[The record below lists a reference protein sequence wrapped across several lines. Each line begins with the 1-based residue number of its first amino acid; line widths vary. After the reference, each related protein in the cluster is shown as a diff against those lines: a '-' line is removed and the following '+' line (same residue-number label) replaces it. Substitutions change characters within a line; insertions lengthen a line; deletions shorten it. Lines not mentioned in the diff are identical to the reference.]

1 MGKGWRR
8 GRERGGFQLVARR
21 HFTPS
26 LRASSFFFFFVTFR
40 VDVSETR
47 QLVVG
52 QVKRRHRESVSK
64 LPFEFRGYEIM
75 IFVVEN
81 MINTEENKWD
91 CSQDRLLSRSILSFN
106 FFFSFLFF
114 RDY

>member
-1 MGKGWRR
+1 M
-8 GRERGGFQLVARR
+8 
-21 HFTPS
+21 
-26 LRASSFFFFFVTFR
+26 
-40 VDVSETR
+40 
-47 QLVVG
+47 VG

-91 CSQDRLLSRSILSFN
+91 YSQDYYRDRFYRSI
-106 FFFSFLFF
+106 FSFLSFSSVIIK
-114 RDY
+114 Y

>member
-1 MGKGWRR
+1 MEEREG
-8 GRERGGFQLVARR
+8 ERGISISCTKTFHPLPAR
-21 HFTPS
+21 
-26 LRASSFFFFFVTFR
+26 LLFFFFFVTFR

-64 LPFEFRGYEIM
+64 LPVEFRGYEIM

>member
-1 MGKGWRR
+1 M
-8 GRERGGFQLVARR
+8 
-21 HFTPS
+21 
-26 LRASSFFFFFVTFR
+26 
-40 VDVSETR
+40 
-47 QLVVG
+47 VG

-64 LPFEFRGYEIM
+64 LPVEFRGYEIM

-91 CSQDRLLSRSILSFN
+91 YSQDRLLSRFLFN
-106 FFFSFLFF
+106 FFFPFFFF

>member
-1 MGKGWRR
+1 MEEREG
-8 GRERGGFQLVARR
+8 ERGISISCTKTFHPLPAR
-21 HFTPS
+21 
-26 LRASSFFFFFVTFR
+26 LLFFFFFVTFR